1 MPAAAAQRSPGPHNV
16 SSLSPLRLPCSRW
29 LTSGCMAVTERPA
42 LGVRAGFGS
51 SRGSVQQELLLP
63 ALLLQPLLQPLRL
76 LLPPCP
82 AASRRLELQHGAGQP
97 HAAGTC

>member
-1 MPAAAAQRSPGPHNV
+1 M
-16 SSLSPLRLPCSRW
+16 
-29 LTSGCMAVTERPA
+29 TERPA

-82 AASRRLELQHGAGQP
+82 AASRRLELQHGAEIGRAP
-97 HAAGTC
+97 CRARVSISVVAVSLKKEG